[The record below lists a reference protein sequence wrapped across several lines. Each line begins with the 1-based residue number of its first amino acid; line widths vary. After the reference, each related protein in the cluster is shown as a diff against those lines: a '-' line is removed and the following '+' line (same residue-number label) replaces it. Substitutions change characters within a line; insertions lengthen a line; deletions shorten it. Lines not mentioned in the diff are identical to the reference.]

1 MLERYWSAV
10 SKLPPLL
17 GALYV
22 SSKIIIGLGF
32 GMLVAASTEQAAF
45 AGFVLTIS
53 GFILMVPA
61 ELHII
66 PASWKKRRK

>member
-1 MLERYWSAV
+1 MLERYWKAV
-10 SKLPPLL
+10 GKLSPLL
-17 GALYV
+17 GSLYV
-22 SSKIIIGLGF
+22 SSKLILGLGF
-32 GMLVAASTEQAAF
+32 GMLVAASTPQAAF

-66 PASWKKRRK
+66 PASMKQRR